1 MASNKTQT
9 SDRRLAKLC
18 IQHTL
23 HMNAIFAWVVLGS
36 KNQQR
41 KNTFVESALRTASIR
56 AIILFVLTRKS
67 RALALTTINASS
79 SLKTTIW
86 CALTKWGFHIKNN
99 TSVKSV
105 IQIKVCVKGAS
116 CNARRTTQ
124 SGSSKNQVHFSPALL
139 RLDLLMNEKFCKL
152 RTSAC
157 WLVFIN
163 KRS

>member
-1 MASNKTQT
+1 MVNNKTQT
-9 SDRRLAKLC
+9 SDRRLVKLC

-23 HMNAIFAWVVLGS
+23 HMNAIFAWVVLRS

-41 KNTFVESALRTASIR
+41 KNTFVESALRTVSTR
-56 AIILFVLTRKS
+56 AIILFVRTRKS
-67 RALALTTINASS
+67 RALALTTTNASS

-86 CALTKWGFHIKNN
+86 CALKKWEFRIKNN

-105 IQIKVCVKGAS
+105 IQIKVCAKGAS
-116 CNARRTTQ
+116 CNVKRTIQ
-124 SGSSKNQVHFSPALL
+124 IGSSKNQVHFSHALL
-139 RLDLLMNEKFCKL
+139 RLDSLMNEKLCNL
-152 RTSAC
+152 RNSAC